1 MLPSDLDNEVRIDMN
16 LMRKRMEDSKTRREY
31 SKLDFVE
38 LAPQQADAINSPA
51 RYTLIQAGNQSGKTY
66 CGGVRTSLVA
76 LRRNLKGSKAYK
88 IAPPRTDGTFG
99 QIIWCLA
106 PTNQMVRDGVM
117 LRLLGDV
124 GGGRIGTGLIPGDRI
139 VSYTKSHA
147 LVGLVDTAIIR
158 ADDGSLTAVRFKSY
172 DQSREAMQSESVS
185 FAWADELLDD
195 EAQWNELLARG
206 TAVSGAIFMTA
217 TPKKQQSPV
226 MRWFKE
232 PGHSDRKIIRMSTR
246 KTIHLTEEQWRS
258 MEEAYSP
265 LERASRL
272 EGDEFAGGGLVLQ
285 ATRDMC
291 GAKLNSAMF
300 SPATPRII
308 GIDPHHSGLSASAD
322 PTALLF
328 GCYNPDG
335 DVLYV
340 VNGFKQQYI
349 SPESVAFR
357 VKKTSWANAPV
368 AWGRAEKQGTA
379 NGQTYAQLYHSA
391 GLRMLPKYATLPGGG
406 LDLDLEFDELQRA
419 FINGNIKIN
428 VDLFGLWDEIAG
440 LERDEDNRII
450 ERHDHFLA
458 ALRYMYLCRKQAR
471 QSPLTFQ
478 DDDPFADI
486 ARRAAQQQRQSTDD
500 TWNIFASGSDYSE

>member
-1 MLPSDLDNEVRIDMN
+1 MLPSDLDNEVRVDQD
-16 LMRKRMEDSKTRREY
+16 LMRRLMADSKTRREY

-38 LAPQQADAINSPA
+38 LAPQQMDAINSPA
-51 RYTLIQAGNQSGKTY
+51 RYTIIQAGNQSGKTHA
-66 CGGVRTSLVA
+66 GAVRTALVA

-99 QIIWCLA
+99 TIIWCLST
-106 PTNQMVRDGVM
+106 TNQMVRDGVM
-117 LRLLGDV
+117 LKLLGDV
-124 GGGRIGTGLIPGDRI
+124 GGGRIGTGLLPGDRI

-147 LVGLVDTAIIR
+147 LVGLVDTVIVR
-158 ADDGSLTAVRFKSY
+158 ADDGSLTAIRFKSY
-172 DQSREAMQSESVS
+172 DQSREAMQSESVA
-185 FAWADELLDD
+185 FIWADELLND

-206 TAVSGAIFMTA
+206 TACSGAIFMTA
-217 TPKKQQSPV
+217 TPKRQQSPV
-226 MRWFKE
+226 MRWFKG
-232 PGHSDRKIIRMSTR
+232 PGHSDRKIIRMSAR

-258 MEEAYSP
+258 MEQAYSP
-265 LERASRL
+265 LERASRM
-272 EGDEFAGGGLVLQ
+272 EGDEYAGGGLVLQ
-285 ATRDMC
+285 VTKDMC
-291 GAKLNSAMF
+291 GMKLNSAMF
-300 SPATPRII
+300 NPETPRIL
-308 GIDPHHSGLSASAD
+308 GIDPHHSGLSVSAD

-335 DVLYV
+335 DILYV

-357 VKKTSWANAPV
+357 VKKTSWANAPC

-379 NGQTYAQLYHSA
+379 NGQTFAQLYYSA

-406 LDLDLEFDELQRA
+406 LDLDLEFDEIQRA

-428 VDLFGLWDEIAG
+428 VDLFELWDEIAG
-440 LERDEDNRII
+440 LERDENNKII

-471 QSPLTFQ
+471 RSPPTFQ

-486 ARRAAQQQRQSTDD
+486 ARRAAQPTSSGGDF
-500 TWNIFASGSDYSE
+500 NLFATGYDYSDD